1 MNGPAPRVSVVM
13 PAYNSA
19 RTIGQA
25 IGSVLEQTMADLE
38 LIVVDDGS
46 TDATAAAVAVVE
58 DPRIRLITRV
68 NGGTS
73 AARNTGIAEARG
85 DWVAFLDADDL
96 WLGDKLEL
104 QLTLMAAA
112 PGCLASQ
119 GSAYLVD
126 DDLNRLALRRCVP
139 VDDPL
144 LTFLRFENLPNAG
157 SSWIVKR
164 DLLDRI
170 GGFDTTLPRIEDW
183 DFSIRLARFAKPL
196 CIDEPL
202 ALYRYHEGNRSH
214 DIDAHVEAGRLI
226 LGRLFADPTLPAE
239 IRPHRR
245 EIYARFYNMLC
256 GGMFRVG
263 DWRGCAYWGMR
274 AALADP
280 RILGYMLVT
289 PVRRLRRR
297 LELRDT
303 PAAAA

>member
-1 MNGPAPRVSVVM
+1 MNGSAPRVSVVM

-19 RTIGQA
+19 RTVEQA
-25 IGSVLEQTMADLE
+25 IGSVLEQTMGDLE

-46 TDATAAAVAVVE
+46 TDATAATVAGFE
-58 DPRIRLITRV
+58 DARVRLVSRE

-73 AARNTGIAEARG
+73 AARNTGITEARG

-96 WLGDKLEL
+96 WLLNKLEL
-104 QLTLMAAA
+104 QLTRMAAV
-112 PGCLASQ
+112 PNCLASQ

-126 DDLNRLALRRCVP
+126 DQLNRLALRRCVP
-139 VDDPL
+139 VKNPL

-164 DLLDRI
+164 DLLERI

-183 DFSIRLARFAKPL
+183 DFSIRLARFGNPL

-202 ALYRYHEGNRSH
+202 ALYRYHDGNRSH
-214 DIDAHVEAGRLI
+214 DIRAHVEAGELI

-239 IRPHRR
+239 IQSHKR
-245 EIYARFYNMLC
+245 EVYARFYNMLC

-263 DWRGCAYWGMR
+263 DWRGCLYWGMR
-274 AALADP
+274 AAVTDP
-280 RILGYMLVT
+280 RVLGYMLLT
-289 PVRRLRRR
+289 PMRRLARR
-297 LELRDT
+297 LELRDS
-303 PAAAA
+303 PAAAT

>member
-1 MNGPAPRVSVVM
+1 MNGGPPRVSVVM

-19 RTIGQA
+19 RTIEQA
-25 IGSVLEQTMADLE
+25 VGSVLEQTMAEFE

-46 TDATAAAVAVVE
+46 TDATAATVAGVVDE
-58 DPRIRLITRV
+58 RVRLVTRE

-73 AARNTGIAEARG
+73 AARNTGIEQAQGE
-85 DWVAFLDADDL
+85 WIAFLDADDL
-96 WLGDKLEL
+96 WLPNKLER
-104 QLTLMAAA
+104 QLTLMAAV

-126 DDLNRLALRRCVP
+126 DQLNRLALRRCIP
-139 VDDPL
+139 VESPL
-144 LTFLRFENLPNAG
+144 LTFLRFQNLPNAG
-157 SSWIVKR
+157 SSWIVR
-164 DLLDRI
+164 HDLLDRI

-202 ALYRYHEGNRSH
+202 ALYRYHESNRSH
-214 DIDAHVEAGRLI
+214 DIGAHVEAGQLI
-226 LGRLFADPTLPAE
+226 LGRLFADPTLPPE

-263 DWRGCAYWGMR
+263 NWRGCIYWGAR
-274 AALADP
+274 AALTDP
-280 RILGYMLVT
+280 RVLGYMLLT

-297 LELRDT
+297 TELRDS

>member
-1 MNGPAPRVSVVM
+1 MTAVAPRVSVVM

-25 IGSVLEQTMADLE
+25 IGSVLEQTMGDLE

-46 TDATAAAVAVVE
+46 SDATATIVAGLE
-58 DPRIRLITRV
+58 DPRVRLVGRA

-73 AARNTGIAEARG
+73 AARNTGIAEAKG
-85 DWVAFLDADDL
+85 EWVAFLDADDL
-96 WLGDKLEL
+96 WLPTKLER

-112 PGCLASQ
+112 PGCLASEA
-119 GSAYLVD
+119 GAYLVD
-126 DDLNRLALRRCVP
+126 DQLNRLALRRCLP
-139 VDDPL
+139 VENPL
-144 LTFLRFENLPNAG
+144 LTFMRFENLPNAG
-157 SSWIVKR
+157 SSWIVRR
-164 DLLDRI
+164 DALERI

-183 DFSIRLARFAKPL
+183 DFSIRLARYANPL
-196 CIDEPL
+196 CIDEAL

-214 DIDAHVEAGRLI
+214 DIDAHVEAGRMI

-274 AALADP
+274 AVSTDP
-280 RILGYMLVT
+280 RIVGYMLVT
-289 PVRRLRRR
+289 PLRRLNRK
-297 LELRDT
+297 LELRGG
-303 PAAAA
+303 AAA

>member
-1 MNGPAPRVSVVM
+1 MKMVAPRVSVVM

-25 IGSVLEQTMADLE
+25 IDSVLGQSMGELE

-46 TDATAAAVAVVE
+46 SDATGEVVASVADKRV
-58 DPRIRLITRV
+58 RLVRQE

-73 AARNTGIAEARG
+73 AARNTGIAHATGE
-85 DWVAFLDADDL
+85 WVAFLDADDL
-96 WLGDKLEL
+96 WLPAKLER
-104 QLTLMAAA
+104 QLELMAAT

-119 GSAYLVD
+119 GGAYLVD
-126 DDLNRLALRRCVP
+126 DDLNRLALRRCFP
-139 VDDPL
+139 VENTL

-157 SSWIVKR
+157 SSWIVRR

-183 DFSIRLARFAKPL
+183 DFSLRLARSASPL

-202 ALYRYHEGNRSH
+202 ALYRYHANNRSH
-214 DIDAHVEAGRLI
+214 DIDAHVEAGMLI
-226 LGRLFADPTLPAE
+226 LGRLFADPTLPQT
-239 IRPHRR
+239 IRAHRR

-263 DWRGCAYWGMR
+263 RWRGCAYWGMR
-274 AALADP
+274 ALLTDP
-280 RILGYMLVT
+280 RILLYMLAF
-289 PVRRLRRR
+289 PVRRLKRRTATR
-297 LELRDT
+297 RDAQ
-303 PAAAA
+303 PGS